1 MRKKGGFADAFYTSY
16 AWRQCAAAYR
26 KSRGYLCER
35 CLARGI
41 VTTARE
47 VHHIKHLTRENLDNP
62 DIALNWDNLQLLCD
76 ACHDEQHSEQHK
88 RKRYRVDEKG
98 RCVVTEPPLVPGGK

>member
-26 KSRGYLCER
+26 ESRGYLCER

-41 VTTARE
+41 VTTAVE
-47 VHHIKHLTRENLDNP
+47 VHHIKHLTRANIHDP
-62 DIALNWDNLQLLCD
+62 DEALAEEEKTEKMLEGHVLAEEFDESGNSSD
-76 ACHDEQHSEQHK
+76 A
-88 RKRYRVDEKG
+88 
-98 RCVVTEPPLVPGGK
+98 

>member
-26 KSRGYLCER
+26 ESRGYLCER

-41 VTTARE
+41 VTTAVE
-47 VHHIKHLTRENLDNP
+47 VHHIKHLTRANIHDP
-62 DIALNWDNLQLLCD
+62 DITLNWDNLQLLCD
-76 ACHDEQHSEQHK
+76 DCHAEQHPEHNK
-88 RKRYRVDEKG
+88 PRRWTVDASG
-98 RCVVTEPPLVPGGK
+98 RCTIKAPQGRDGK